1 MKETASM
8 MLFFLILGLYSGAM
22 SIVATVMFI
31 IIAGFLTYLAW
42 LEDKKEKLRKQ
53 KLIIM
58 RNERLVRQGT
68 NKCR

>member
-31 IIAGFLTYLAW
+31 IIASFLTYLAW